1 MSVFDEDSKMNNGID
16 SDCYKGQ
23 LEKRRDILRNNY
35 SFNNKAGVP
44 NEEFEKYCNNLSM
57 VDAC

>member
-35 SFNNKAGVP
+35 SFINNNSSLIFSGPKRP
-44 NEEFEKYCNNLSM
+44 WQ
-57 VDAC
+57 